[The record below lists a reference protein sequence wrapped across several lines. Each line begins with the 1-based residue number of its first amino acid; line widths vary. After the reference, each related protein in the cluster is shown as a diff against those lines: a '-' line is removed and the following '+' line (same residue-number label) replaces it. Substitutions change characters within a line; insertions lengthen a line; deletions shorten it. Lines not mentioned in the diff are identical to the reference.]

1 MENLNLKKL
10 IFLVV
15 LFALLTN
22 GCGLSNPENNSPS
35 DSSGSD
41 TMQTTSVDEYTA
53 DENIRHVNISGN
65 ARSIVIKQSANENF
79 EFYNADLNTTHTYEV
94 RCDEKGEVLD
104 IDIMMGNA
112 EADNNILGSFVI
124 DMPQKEFKKVEIT
137 GDFRSVFLN
146 TINSDVF
153 IHANDSSV
161 VLDLEA
167 NYLDHNITLDGSD
180 SDAFRGVSVYLDK
193 LPDNVRMELNV
204 IQGGTIN
211 DPKNILKKNRMESGS
226 GKPVIS
232 VNNTKTIE
240 VYTKE

>member
-1 MENLNLKKL
+1 MENLNLKKF
-10 IFLVV
+10 IFIVV

-41 TMQTTSVDEYTA
+41 TMQTASVDEYTA

-65 ARSIVIKQSANENF
+65 ARSIVIKQSVNENF
-79 EFYNADLNTTHTYEV
+79 EFYNADLNTTHTYDV
-94 RCDEKGEVLD
+94 RCDENGEVLD

-124 DMPQKEFKKVEIT
+124 DMPQKEFEKVEIT
-137 GDFRSVFLN
+137 GDFKSVFLN

-167 NYLDHNITLDGSD
+167 NYLDHNITLDGSE

>member
-1 MENLNLKKL
+1 MENLNLKNL
-10 IFLVV
+10 IFIVF
-15 LFALLTN
+15 LFAFLTN
-22 GCGLSNPENNSPS
+22 GCGLYNQGNNSPS

-41 TMQTTSVDEYTA
+41 AMQTASVDEYIT

-65 ARSIVIKQSANENF
+65 ARSIVIKQSVNENF
-79 EFYNADLNTTHTYEV
+79 EFYNADLNTIHTYDV
-94 RCDEKGEVLD
+94 RCDENGEVLD

-124 DMPQKEFKKVEIT
+124 DMPQKEFEKVEIT
-137 GDFRSVFLN
+137 GDFSSVFLN

-167 NYLDHNITLDGSD
+167 NYLDHNITLDGSN
-180 SDAFRGVSVYLDK
+180 SDAFRSVSVYLDK
-193 LPDNVRMELNV
+193 LPDNVRIELNV

-211 DPKNILKKNRMESGS
+211 DPMNILKKNMIESGS